1 MDIGARVAAYRPR
14 SMPEAA
20 GAFARSVVAAAGPP
34 SASRAKALCWSCARL
49 ASFGLS
55 VGLEPIPA
63 VLLHASV
70 IERFVVVA
78 PGLSGSAR
86 RTLRTNLRWVAAHL
100 DGGPAPVA
108 LSRERAKVP
117 YTDAE
122 VAAYLGLADVQP
134 TLARRLRAQGLICAG
149 AGAGLMGADLRQ
161 ARGTDVKQ
169 RSGGVLIMV
178 GGRRARVVPVL
189 AKFHDRLLASAAF
202 AGRGW
207 LIGGVNP
214 DRHNVTTPLIASLV
228 GGADLARLSTA
239 RLRSTWL
246 AAVAHEL
253 GIATFLA
260 AAGIGCSQRLGDIAA
275 TLTPGSET
283 DAVALLGATR

>member
-1 MDIGARVAAYRPR
+1 MKR
-14 SMPEAA
+14 
-20 GAFARSVVAAAGPP
+20 
-34 SASRAKALCWSCARL
+34 
-49 ASFGLS
+49 
-55 VGLEPIPA
+55 
-63 VLLHASV
+63 
-70 IERFVVVA
+70 
-78 PGLSGSAR
+78 
-86 RTLRTNLRWVAAHL
+86 
-100 DGGPAPVA
+100 
-108 LSRERAKVP
+108 
-117 YTDAE
+117 
-122 VAAYLGLADVQP
+122 
-134 TLARRLRAQGLICAG
+134 QGLICAG

-214 DRHNVTTPLIASLV
+214 DRHNVTTPLIAPLA

-275 TLTPGSET
+275 TLTPASET
-283 DAVALLGATR
+283 GAVALLGATR